1 MGSIRRRLEA
11 RSRGLRSEIS
21 LKQWFWYALAGMF
34 LIRDLRGKDFP
45 KSTQNDKMALIY
57 QDFQIRSKDFQI
69 GQFEEFEM
77 RFGGPGLLTELV
89 SRYA

>member
-1 MGSIRRRLEA
+1 MTGD
-11 RSRGLRSEIS
+11 S

-57 QDFQIRSKDFQI
+57 KDFEI
-69 GQFEEFEM
+69 GYKDLKWGRLGGGWRPDRDGWDL
-77 RFGGPGLLTELV
+77 RFP
-89 SRYA
+89 